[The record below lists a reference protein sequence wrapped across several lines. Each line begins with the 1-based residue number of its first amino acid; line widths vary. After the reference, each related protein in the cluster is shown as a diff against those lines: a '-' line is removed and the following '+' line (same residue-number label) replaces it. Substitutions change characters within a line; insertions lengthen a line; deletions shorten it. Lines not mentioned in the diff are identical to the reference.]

1 MPRYFFNVRKGQP
14 IFDDLGDELADDAIA
29 WKEATKIA
37 GELLRSLD
45 GSFQPG
51 QERAVEVAD
60 SHQQTL
66 FWIGSSRRRR
76 NETGGITYE
85 RVDTPV
91 SLRLAD
97 RPRHPLMQKSRKE
110 F

>member
-1 MPRYFFNVRKGQP
+1 MPSASRFPPQRCETAKSAPPDQQPANMPLYFFNVHNGQP

-76 NETGGITYE
+76 NE
-85 RVDTPV
+85 
-91 SLRLAD
+91 
-97 RPRHPLMQKSRKE
+97 
-110 F
+110 